1 MFKEIMSYINVVMKR
16 INKNIILSLKNKDK
30 NINFELNN
38 DLYNHFKTLN
48 PMQQEIIKQTMQ
60 LKYLESNFNP
70 ELELKLKK
78 IFKESSIIQN
88 GDLIKLALNLSRTD

>member
-60 LKYLESNFNP
+60 LKYLELNFDN
-70 ELELKLKK
+70 
-78 IFKESSIIQN
+78 
-88 GDLIKLALNLSRTD
+88 